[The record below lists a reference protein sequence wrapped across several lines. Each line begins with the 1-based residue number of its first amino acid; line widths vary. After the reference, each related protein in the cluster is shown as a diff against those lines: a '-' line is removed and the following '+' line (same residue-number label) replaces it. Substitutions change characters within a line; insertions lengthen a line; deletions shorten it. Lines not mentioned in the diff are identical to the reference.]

1 MSDREKVIN
10 DQQRQIEELE
20 ERNAPSSKRRRCLM
34 TKRELLEG
42 YRLLVIE
49 IETLERQ
56 SKFLNQFIGGPRPVH
71 AIQLTGMPRGT
82 NDPEAAMLQR
92 ADTDEVL
99 DKLEKK
105 CAELRE
111 LVGEFEVIMDGIKDR
126 RLQVIVRDYY
136 ALGWTDERIGD
147 QLEITRQHV
156 NRLRTAYIEE
166 LK

>member
-1 MSDREKVIN
+1 
-10 DQQRQIEELE
+10 
-20 ERNAPSSKRRRCLM
+20 M

-111 LVGEFEVIMDGIKDR
+111 LVNEFEAIMDGIKDR
-126 RLQVIVRDYY
+126 RLQIIVRNYY
-136 ALGWTDERIGD
+136 ALGWADERIGE
-147 QLEITRQHV
+147 QLELSRQHV
-156 NRLRTAYIEE
+156 NKLRMAYIENI
-166 LK
+166 K

>member
-1 MSDREKVIN
+1 
-10 DQQRQIEELE
+10 
-20 ERNAPSSKRRRCLM
+20 M
-34 TKRELLEG
+34 TKRELLEN

-82 NDPEAAMLQR
+82 NDPEAALLQR

-99 DKLEKK
+99 DKIEKK

-111 LVGEFEVIMDGIKDR
+111 LVEEFEQVMDAISDR
-126 RLQVIVRDYY
+126 RLQIIVRDYY

-156 NRLRTAYIEE
+156 NRIRTAYIEE

>member
-1 MSDREKVIN
+1 
-10 DQQRQIEELE
+10 
-20 ERNAPSSKRRRCLM
+20 M
-34 TKRELLEG
+34 TKRELLEN

-111 LVGEFEVIMDGIKDR
+111 LVEEFEQVMDAISDR
-126 RLQVIVRDYY
+126 RLQIIVRDYY

>member
-1 MSDREKVIN
+1 
-10 DQQRQIEELE
+10 
-20 ERNAPSSKRRRCLM
+20 M
-34 TKRELLEG
+34 TRRELLEN
-42 YRLLVIE
+42 YRDIVIE

-92 ADTDEVL
+92 ADTDEVI
-99 DKLEKK
+99 DKIETK

-111 LVGEFEVIMDGIKDR
+111 MVDAFELIMDGIVDR
-126 RLQVIVRDYY
+126 RLRIIVRNYY
-136 ALGWTDERIGD
+136 ALGWTDERIAE
-147 QLEITRQHV
+147 QLELSRQHV
-156 NRLRTAYIEE
+156 NRIRTAYIDG